1 MKALEKFLKDKNHWN
16 SFFKGPQYTLNSA
29 KDRQAVAD
37 MIDSALSPENLTC
50 DGELSRTEVNRRYKE
65 LMTAA
70 KQLKKF
76 DPEVTFYEYG
86 EEGELA
92 YIAMEYVQGNPL
104 REYFNR
110 GTRFEDRDA
119 ISIMAQITQT
129 LRKPSRTV

>member
-1 MKALEKFLKDKNHWN
+1 MKALENFLKQKNHWN
-16 SFFKGPQYTLNSA
+16 SFFKGPQYSLNSA
-29 KDRQAVAD
+29 AERQAVAD

-86 EEGELA
+86 EE
-92 YIAMEYVQGNPL
+92 V
-104 REYFNR
+104 
-110 GTRFEDRDA
+110 
-119 ISIMAQITQT
+119 
-129 LRKPSRTV
+129 